1 MCLSQGL
8 VLVRNG
14 MCGRKK
20 KNFGQ
25 EKERERKKER
35 KKKSNGMKKKYA
47 HLILEVD
54 CLSFSFFFLGL
65 LSIKHNSNV
74 TLFD

>member
-1 MCLSQGL
+1 MGE
-8 VLVRNG
+8 
-14 MCGRKK
+14 KK
-20 KNFGQ
+20 KFWSR
-25 EKERERKKER
+25 KRERKGKKER